1 MFSLLSKCRLA
12 LRLAMPASLCNCT
25 SPSGLQITPV
35 DAELNHQLLTGEGLD
50 ARLFDGRQPV
60 QYYEAANLDAWA
72 PEAAQVAL
80 DSFVRHQYTH
90 ADLEHLQQLTVLFYR
105 PTLLVDYRTEVYEAA
120 RDSEMGFLA
129 EHRDALAAQVRLEK
143 LPGPGQHWLR
153 SRVLYHAQAVQRSTN
168 DTVRTDQLFNH

>member
-1 MFSLLSKCRLA
+1 
-12 LRLAMPASLCNCT
+12 MPVSLCNCT
-25 SPSGLQITPV
+25 SPPALQITPV

-50 ARLFDGRQPV
+50 ARLFDVRQPV
-60 QYYEAANLDAWA
+60 QYYEAANLDALA

-105 PTLLVDYRTEVYEAA
+105 PMLLVDYRTEAYEAA

-129 EHRDALAAQVRLEK
+129 EHHDALAAQVRLEK
-143 LPGPGQHWLR
+143 LGGPAQRWVW
-153 SRVLYHAQAVQRSTN
+153 SRVLYHQQAIRLRAT
-168 DTVRTDQLFNH
+168 DTLRADQLLTH